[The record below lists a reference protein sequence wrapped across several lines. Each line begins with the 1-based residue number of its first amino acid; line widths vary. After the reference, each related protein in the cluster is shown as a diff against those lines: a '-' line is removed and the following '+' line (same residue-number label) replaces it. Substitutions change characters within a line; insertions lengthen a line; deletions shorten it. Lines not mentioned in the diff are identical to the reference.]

1 MDLESEFEGYASLMK
16 LAEGEAM
23 TGVEIG
29 AVITA
34 LRNSFDIVKNSV
46 DAVDAGKQAELIRAI
61 ASMNLELSKLEG
73 ELAAKNRDVLRL
85 TEENTSLAK
94 QLAELK
100 KPSIENL
107 VCKGS
112 EYFTEESNRGPY
124 CPNCY
129 ENGGLRI
136 LLNEIA
142 GAMYKCSKCK
152 YSRTT

>member
-1 MDLESEFEGYASLMK
+1 MNLEEEFERYASLVE

-46 DAVDAGKQAELIRAI
+46 DAVDAAKQTELIRAI

-73 ELAAKNRDVLRL
+73 ELAKKNRDISRL
-85 TEENTSLAK
+85 TEENFSITK
-94 QLAELK
+94 QLTELK
-100 KPSIENL
+100 EPSVEKL

-112 EYFTEESNRGPY
+112 EYFTKESNRGPY

-129 ENGGLRI
+129 ENGGSRI
-136 LLNEIA
+136 LLNNIA

-152 YSRTT
+152 YSRMI